1 MIKVKTGLVI
11 KVKWFNDKSK
21 RGLMIK
27 LKTGLVIKVKK
38 V

>member
-1 MIKVKTGLVI
+1 MIKVKR
-11 KVKWFNDKSK
+11 FNDANKIFSNKSK

-27 LKTGLVIKVKK
+27 VKE